1 MNARRYLLF
10 IYVTMLTKMRI
21 SDAIQTAYMCVL
33 VGISDIRVASNVSV
47 CNIPS
52 SSVKR

>member
-21 SDAIQTAYMCVL
+21 SDAIQMAFYFWVM
-33 VGISDIRVASNVSV
+33 NYKVSV
-47 CNIPS
+47 AYIV
-52 SSVKR
+52 SVSCSGRFYGQS